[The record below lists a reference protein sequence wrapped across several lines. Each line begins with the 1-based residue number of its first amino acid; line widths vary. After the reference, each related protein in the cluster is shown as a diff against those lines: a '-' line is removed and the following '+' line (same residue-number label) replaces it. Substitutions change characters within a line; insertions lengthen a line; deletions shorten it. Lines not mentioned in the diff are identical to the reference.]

1 MQMLRDYNS
10 SKVAFDE
17 RRQRT
22 PKCHSIFCQES
33 SLSETSTNGA
43 PTCGFVIQIRR
54 DSKKVDDCRLRI
66 VGGSM
71 LSARNIILY
80 CNTVFTIQIQISF
93 KLGVLYF
100 EFNKSARIHSNE
112 FH

>member
-10 SKVAFDE
+10 SMVAFDE

-54 DSKKVDDCRLRI
+54 DSKKVEDCRLRI

-71 LSARNIILY
+71 LSALNVILY
-80 CNTVFTIQIQISF
+80 CNTVLQF
-93 KLGVLYF
+93 KF
-100 EFNKSARIHSNE
+100 K
-112 FH
+112 